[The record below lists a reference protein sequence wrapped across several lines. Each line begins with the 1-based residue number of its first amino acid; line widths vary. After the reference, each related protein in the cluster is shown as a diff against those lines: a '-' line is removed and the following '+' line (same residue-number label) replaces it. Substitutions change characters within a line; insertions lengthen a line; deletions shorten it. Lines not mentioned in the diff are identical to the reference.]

1 MYISAIDFL
10 VGHEFTHRM
19 QDLSPEAYAA
29 YKESVKAYMG
39 EEVWNERMARMRSIY
54 TLNRVSASDTTL
66 EDEIVADFTGMMVE
80 KYDVFNKYLE
90 ANKENKG
97 LIQAIADVLRSILDK
112 LRAITHR
119 TTALDNVMQTLDSLI
134 SSASAVAES
143 ADVANS
149 DNRNSLP
156 SEVLAEIEAER
167 KAIIDTAKANGT
179 YLKAPNGKKTNLTP
193 KQWVDVRTS
202 RFKKW
207 FGDWEKA
214 ARIEKLRSSE
224 SVVVPE
230 DVNVGKYELNRESA
244 EAYLLNELRGEYNI
258 ADTNEQVTIT
268 RKGAKKVTSHSAEN
282 IAHLKSIAV
291 IPQMLENAIFI
302 DEVGADKDNAQY
314 DAYRYYVCGLRIG
327 NEDYTVRI
335 TIGVK
340 GGKYYYDHS
349 LTSIEKGNLI
359 EIAQGFTPNG
369 GRTLPSYAEN
379 KDTRIIPILQ
389 TNSSKIVDANGEPR
403 VVYHG
408 TNADFWAFNPD
419 VRHTHDKGFYG
430 KGIYFT
436 FGDFAPK
443 YEALSYGDRVI
454 DAFVNI
460 RKPFDFS
467 QLMMYNGVDINSSG
481 GSTLAFYYN
490 IAKNF
495 PELEGIVE
503 LPTRY
508 KMENDTKKVL
518 SPLSYKEFVKLTDDI
533 SSKLRISRYD
543 DIRGNQ
549 VYDVDYVTG
558 EVEEYSGVQ
567 YPVVKTLMRG
577 VRGDKEQ
584 SSVASSVFTALE
596 NVFGF
601 DPEFHPEGVMTRNP
615 EITQAIKDR
624 GFDGILQSATG
635 DELLVFNPNQIKSA
649 TDNVG
654 TYDGNNPDIRF
665 SLRSDVADILNEYDT
680 DGVKYGSMLD
690 VADGI
695 EAVIAESTEDT
706 AELENILN
714 DFRAAQDDAR
724 RWGNRM
730 DSGGEEEFEEALRAY
745 VVQSKARYHLSNPY
759 GGNSGYVGYSMSKR
773 AAEAREEGRYPK
785 SDFKK
790 VYDMPQATLDALVNA
805 GVINDKEWHHTS
817 VYGNKT
823 TFYGWGAYGE
833 SPYMSEYYK
842 AHKTEIDE
850 AAKSHGDLTPFLDGF
865 EKFEADV
872 DANNTFIAQL
882 KVQAEAER
890 ETQRREEEQLFQ
902 KRIDEQKREM
912 EDSERK
918 RAYVEANLPAEFV
931 ASNGVTIK
939 PKGYGEY
946 PAYRDGEAIT
956 SASSSNKRKAASKA
970 RAEFKEQIIA
980 PLEGS
985 YASQSEETEDD
996 GYRYSLRET
1005 DPAVLEQ
1012 LNTGETIK
1020 VYRAMQVIDGK
1031 LYPPMSAKVDGKMRE
1046 PIELGVWERAEERPD
1061 LADAKGYFKLDKGNK
1076 SSLKARYNPY
1086 IHTSIT
1092 PLNDQFSSAQDR
1104 PNLVTVE
1111 VEIPASELTSG
1122 YKAEKAK
1129 DAVGKLE
1136 WKAGVVQSQLSGTR
1150 TVILSRWDRP
1160 LRIVPES
1167 EVAQRIV
1174 EMFGDTK
1181 VVMPSN
1187 VVTPSLRAELEKL
1200 GVHFKETDNQGKAKK
1215 MKGTADRNASEFKQ
1229 PTSAKRSPFL
1239 SRFGAKLH
1247 QNAGII
1253 NRNRNNSAFC
1263 TDNKCILL
1271 KISEIREIAI

>member
-1 MYISAIDFL
+1 
-10 VGHEFTHRM
+10 M

-54 TLNRVSASDTTL
+54 TLNRVSASDATL

-80 KYDVFNKYLE
+80 KHDVFNKYLE

-97 LIQAIADVLRSILDK
+97 LIQTIADVLRSILDK

-119 TTALDNVMQTLDSLI
+119 TTALDNVMQTLDTLI

-167 KAIIDTAKANGT
+167 KSIVDTAKANGT

-193 KQWVDVRTS
+193 EQWVDVRTS

-214 ARIEKLRSSE
+214 ARIEKLRNSE
-224 SVVVPE
+224 SVAISGE
-230 DVNVGKYELNRESA
+230 EFEITDDFKQNKKNALKYSQSFTGKYTN
-244 EAYLLNELRGEYNI
+244 
-258 ADTNEQVTIT
+258 ADTGDIIGIYRGRQNGGINEVLQHNYKDVPHIQ
-268 RKGAKKVTSHSAEN
+268 S
-282 IAHLKSIAV
+282 IAAIPQIIEKSIYIESQPNNDPDTNPDVAEY
-291 IPQMLENAIFI
+291 QC
-302 DEVGADKDNAQY
+302 
-314 DAYRYYVCGLRIG
+314 YVCGLNIAG
-327 NEDYTVRI
+327 EEYTVLAKVAVDKNGNR
-335 TIGVK
+335 
-340 GGKYYYDHS
+340 YYDHN
-349 LTSIEKGNLI
+349 LTAVAKGKLI
-359 EIAQGFTPNG
+359 DIANNEQSAVTSGFGTTP
-369 GRTLPSYAEN
+369 
-379 KDTRIIPILQ
+379 DTESTTNSQRKYRELISILQ
-389 TNSSKIVDANGEPR
+389 TNSSKIVDANGEPM

-419 VRHTHDKGFYG
+419 VRHTHDKGYYG

-481 GSTLAFYYN
+481 GSTLALYYN

-495 PELEGIVE
+495 PELEGIVD

-558 EVEEYSGVQ
+558 EVEEHSGVQ

-654 TYDGNNPDIRF
+654 TYDANNPDIRF
-665 SLRSDVADILNEYDT
+665 SLRSDVADILNDYDN

-706 AELENILN
+706 TELENILN

-730 DSGGEEEFEEALRAY
+730 DSGGEEEFEKALRAY
-745 VVQSKARYHLSNPY
+745 VTQSKVRYHLSNPY

-817 VYGNKT
+817 MYGNKT

-882 KVQAEAER
+882 KAQAEAER
-890 ETQRREEEQLFQ
+890 EALRREEEQLF
-902 KRIDEQKREM
+902 
-912 EDSERK
+912 
-918 RAYVEANLPAEFV
+918 
-931 ASNGVTIK
+931 
-939 PKGYGEY
+939 
-946 PAYRDGEAIT
+946 
-956 SASSSNKRKAASKA
+956 
-970 RAEFKEQIIA
+970 
-980 PLEGS
+980 
-985 YASQSEETEDD
+985 
-996 GYRYSLRET
+996 
-1005 DPAVLEQ
+1005 
-1012 LNTGETIK
+1012 
-1020 VYRAMQVIDGK
+1020 
-1031 LYPPMSAKVDGKMRE
+1031 
-1046 PIELGVWERAEERPD
+1046 
-1061 LADAKGYFKLDKGNK
+1061 
-1076 SSLKARYNPY
+1076 
-1086 IHTSIT
+1086 
-1092 PLNDQFSSAQDR
+1092 
-1104 PNLVTVE
+1104 
-1111 VEIPASELTSG
+1111 
-1122 YKAEKAK
+1122 
-1129 DAVGKLE
+1129 
-1136 WKAGVVQSQLSGTR
+1136 
-1150 TVILSRWDRP
+1150 
-1160 LRIVPES
+1160 
-1167 EVAQRIV
+1167 
-1174 EMFGDTK
+1174 
-1181 VVMPSN
+1181 
-1187 VVTPSLRAELEKL
+1187 
-1200 GVHFKETDNQGKAKK
+1200 
-1215 MKGTADRNASEFKQ
+1215 
-1229 PTSAKRSPFL
+1229 
-1239 SRFGAKLH
+1239 
-1247 QNAGII
+1247 
-1253 NRNRNNSAFC
+1253 
-1263 TDNKCILL
+1263 
-1271 KISEIREIAI
+1271 